1 MDNVIGEDVFDNFMQ
16 ENKKNIIEFEKKISE
31 IEKLIL
37 NSSKKEDNAKLLK
50 EYLKA
55 LKNTKDRVQLQQ
67 ILNILISEIRLVNN
81 FRCVVITTIF

>member
-1 MDNVIGEDVFDNFMQ
+1 MQ
-16 ENKKNIIEFEKKISE
+16 ENKKNITDFEKKISE
-31 IEKLIL
+31 IEKLML

-50 EYLKA
+50 EYIKA

>member
-1 MDNVIGEDVFDNFMQ
+1 MQ

>member
-1 MDNVIGEDVFDNFMQ
+1 MFLITSCSET
-16 ENKKNIIEFEKKISE
+16 ETAISEFEKKISE